1 MKEQLEKD
9 QIIHLSG
16 TDNTRDLGGLQT
28 SDHRIVR
35 SKKLIR
41 SDHLNRL
48 TEKDCRILS
57 EQYRVMTIVDLRRDS
72 ESARQP
78 DQVPSG
84 AKLVHD
90 PLVPELKQAQTFAK
104 INSVGKLML
113 ESVHHMDDDVLT
125 YDISS
130 MQDVTSG
137 LTIVIRE
144 YNQQGMTD
152 EKSLPEFGEG
162 NTIPKSL
169 SIGFSRKQSDS
180 IVTVTL
186 RSDHQDSSQ
195 WNLILKAVPDAPQ
208 TLYLY
213 EKIPYRLSSLS
224 IDTFIPLV
232 LYGSFWWDSDYK
244 MCRFCGETEL
254 TEEEAKAS
262 GYFENSPHYYII
274 GAIFHK

>member
-1 MKEQLEKD
+1 MNKKSIFTALLAIAAVLIVF
-9 QIIHLSG
+9 IIFMEHG
-16 TDNTRDLGGLQT
+16 QE
-28 SDHRIVR
+28 
-35 SKKLIR
+35 SKKVIDT
-41 SDHLNRL
+41 S
-48 TEKDCRILS
+48 KAS
-57 EQYRVMTIVDLRRDS
+57 
-72 ESARQP
+72 
-78 DQVPSG
+78 
-84 AKLVHD
+84 K
-90 PLVPELKQAQTFAK
+90 
-104 INSVGKLML
+104 
-113 ESVHHMDDDVLT
+113 ESVEAMKQNDEVLT

-130 MQDVTSG
+130 LKDIASG
-137 LTIVIRE
+137 FTVVIRE
-144 YNQQGMTD
+144 YNQQGMTN

-162 NTIPKSL
+162 NTIPKTL

-180 IVTVTL
+180 IVTVTF

-195 WNLILKAVPDAPQ
+195 WNLILKPVPDAPQ

-224 IDTFIPLV
+224 IDTFIPLA

>member
-1 MKEQLEKD
+1 MNKKTIITALLALVAVLIVFIILIGHKQDTKKVAKTSKASKDSVEAMKQ
-9 QIIHLSG
+9 
-16 TDNTRDLGGLQT
+16 N
-28 SDHRIVR
+28 
-35 SKKLIR
+35 
-41 SDHLNRL
+41 
-48 TEKDCRILS
+48 
-57 EQYRVMTIVDLRRDS
+57 
-72 ESARQP
+72 
-78 DQVPSG
+78 
-84 AKLVHD
+84 
-90 PLVPELKQAQTFAK
+90 
-104 INSVGKLML
+104 
-113 ESVHHMDDDVLT
+113 DDVLA

-195 WNLILKAVPDAPQ
+195 WNLILKPVPDAPQ

-213 EKIPYRLSSLS
+213 EKSLKATSQLDEFSIIFAEPVQLYCNVTGGIGILGGSAVSKIP
-224 IDTFIPLV
+224 ID
-232 LYGSFWWDSDYK
+232 
-244 MCRFCGETEL
+244 
-254 TEEEAKAS
+254 
-262 GYFENSPHYYII
+262 
-274 GAIFHK
+274 

>member
-1 MKEQLEKD
+1 MNKQTIITALLALVAMLIVFIILMGHKQDTKKVVNTSKASKDSVESMKQNEE
-9 QIIHLSG
+9 
-16 TDNTRDLGGLQT
+16 
-28 SDHRIVR
+28 
-35 SKKLIR
+35 
-41 SDHLNRL
+41 
-48 TEKDCRILS
+48 
-57 EQYRVMTIVDLRRDS
+57 
-72 ESARQP
+72 
-78 DQVPSG
+78 
-84 AKLVHD
+84 
-90 PLVPELKQAQTFAK
+90 
-104 INSVGKLML
+104 
-113 ESVHHMDDDVLT
+113 VLT

-130 MQDVTSG
+130 LQDIASG
-137 LTIVIRE
+137 FTVIIRE
-144 YNQQGMTD
+144 YNQKGMID
-152 EKSLPEFGEG
+152 EKSLPEFGKS
-162 NTIPKSL
+162 NTIPKTL

-195 WNLILKAVPDAPQ
+195 SKLILKPVPDAPQ

-224 IDTFIPLV
+224 IDTFIPLAF
-232 LYGSFWWDSDYK
+232 YGSFWWDSDYK

>member
-1 MKEQLEKD
+1 MNKKTIITALLALVAVLIVFIILIGHKQDTKKVAKTSKASKDSVEAMKQ
-9 QIIHLSG
+9 
-16 TDNTRDLGGLQT
+16 N
-28 SDHRIVR
+28 
-35 SKKLIR
+35 
-41 SDHLNRL
+41 
-48 TEKDCRILS
+48 
-57 EQYRVMTIVDLRRDS
+57 
-72 ESARQP
+72 
-78 DQVPSG
+78 
-84 AKLVHD
+84 
-90 PLVPELKQAQTFAK
+90 
-104 INSVGKLML
+104 
-113 ESVHHMDDDVLT
+113 DDVLT

-195 WNLILKAVPDAPQ
+195 SKLILKPVPDAPQ

>member
-1 MKEQLEKD
+1 MNKKT
-9 QIIHLSG
+9 IIIAL
-16 TDNTRDLGGLQT
+16 LALVAVL
-28 SDHRIVR
+28 IVFIIMMGHGQE
-35 SKKLIR
+35 SKKAVDT
-41 SDHLNRL
+41 S
-48 TEKDCRILS
+48 KDS
-57 EQYRVMTIVDLRRDS
+57 KYPV
-72 ESARQP
+72 
-78 DQVPSG
+78 
-84 AKLVHD
+84 
-90 PLVPELKQAQTFAK
+90 ELMKP
-104 INSVGKLML
+104 ND
-113 ESVHHMDDDVLT
+113 EVLF

-130 MQDVTSG
+130 LRDVASG

-195 WNLILKAVPDAPQ
+195 WKLILKPVPDASQ

-213 EKIPYRLSSLS
+213 EKIPYRISSLS
-224 IDTFIPLV
+224 IDTFIPLA
-232 LYGSFWWDSDYK
+232 LYGSFWWDSEYK

-254 TEEEAKAS
+254 SEEEAKS
-262 GYFENSPHYYII
+262 SSYFENSPHYYII
-274 GAIFHK
+274 GAIFLK

>member
-113 ESVHHMDDDVLT
+113 DSVHHMDDDVLT
-125 YDISS
+125 YQSKRYAEAALSDFTAVAIQKWIEILLEAEDGAVLWHCTAGKDRTGVLAALILLILGVPMHAVKANYLMTNQWIHAKIQWILSKTREITNDLNLLRQVELLCSVHENYFEAVISTIDS
-130 MQDVTSG
+130 HYGG
-137 LTIVIRE
+137 LSAYIHQHLHIS
-144 YNQQGMTD
+144 D
-152 EKSLPEFGEG
+152 EM
-162 NTIPKSL
+162 I
-169 SIGFSRKQSDS
+169 D
-180 IVTVTL
+180 TL
-186 RSDHQDSSQ
+186 R
-195 WNLILKAVPDAPQ
+195 NMYLIP
-208 TLYLY
+208 
-213 EKIPYRLSSLS
+213 R
-224 IDTFIPLV
+224 
-232 LYGSFWWDSDYK
+232 
-244 MCRFCGETEL
+244 R
-254 TEEEAKAS
+254 
-262 GYFENSPHYYII
+262 
-274 GAIFHK
+274 